1 MAVMKLGYVF
11 LGIAFSVLF
20 TAFLMKRNEVSERGV
35 KVLAIISL
43 ICSVIGLGC
52 TYGAYFHLS

>member
-1 MAVMKLGYVF
+1 MAVMKLGYVL
-11 LGIAFSVLF
+11 LGISFSVLF

-52 TYGAYFHLS
+52 VYLS